1 MNIEMMQT
9 RHTAEVI
16 QRLVDANPARLLES
30 GDVVLPPARLS
41 FANLAKPG
49 KNMNDPTKEGK
60 FGANLL
66 FTPGAEAQI
75 QVLANRRLAVLKEA
89 FPQNPTGAGMKNPI
103 RNQADRVSPALGG
116 QNAQG
121 KSTPGYVP
129 GCAFVAPTGNRRPQL
144 FTGPIVNGVPTMFV
158 GDEAAIE
165 REFYSGCWVIAVVN
179 AYASKNTANPGVFFG
194 LQSVL
199 KVMDDN
205 EFKGAGGVDPRAA
218 FGAVQIDN
226 SVSPT
231 SLF

>member
-1 MNIEMMQT
+1 MNTEMMNT

-16 QRLVDANPARLLES
+16 QRLVAANPARMLEG
-30 GDVVLPPARLS
+30 GDVVMPPARLS
-41 FANLAKPG
+41 FGNLAKPG

-66 FTPGAEAQI
+66 FTPEADL
-75 QVLANRRLAVLKEA
+75 QVLQNRRLAVVKEA
-89 FPQNPTGAGMKNPI
+89 FPMNPTGAGMKNPF
-103 RNQADRVSPALGG
+103 RNQADRVAPAFGG
-116 QNAQG
+116 MNAQG

-129 GCAFVAPTGNRRPQL
+129 GCAFIAPTGNRRPQL

-165 REFYSGCWVIAVVN
+165 KEFYSGCWIIAVVN

-218 FGAVQIDN
+218 FGGVAIDSN
-226 SVSPT
+226 VSPN